1 MDYEQ
6 TLSKVAREL
15 RGFAAKEIHMNYED
29 GPVWIETEGL
39 DFSQEYIKV
48 FKKHFGERITS
59 TIQDQIHV
67 AGKSIEYLLLAL
79 FESDTDIDDMVRIT
93 TSFVSSQVED
103 MSNWCD
109 ELSDSFVVA
118 ETD

>member
-39 DFSQEYIKV
+39 DFSQEYIRV

-67 AGKSIEYLLLAL
+67 AGKSIEYLILAL

-109 ELSDSFVVA
+109 KLGESFI
-118 ETD
+118 EPEKD

>member
-1 MDYEQ
+1 MDYEE
-6 TLSKVAREL
+6 TLSKVTREL
-15 RGFAAKEIHMNYED
+15 RGYAAKEIFMNYED

-39 DFSQEYIKV
+39 DFSQEYIRV
-48 FKKHFGERITS
+48 FKKHFGDRITT

-67 AGKSIEYLLLAL
+67 AGKSIEYLILAL

-103 MSNWCD
+103 MSNWSD
-109 ELSDSFVVA
+109 ELGESFI
-118 ETD
+118 ESEKN